1 MSIKTWPDY
10 KRLPN
15 SPSSPSQHE
24 SGLVVGDKVQVNSL
38 VGVVRFIGTT
48 DFKPGTWAG
57 IELDRVGFGKND
69 GSMDGPSTP
78 HQKKH
83 DLPKKMISIENNQET
98 MLLQQRIDSLEA
110 ENQFLKLHHEDRV
123 PLLQKQMIELETRYE
138 HVISE
143 KNKEIQAKD
152 EKIRELEQMVTE
164 MKKAGMDSV
173 EMLESIVQ
181 NHEKKVASLET
192 ALSKERNKIQQLVQG
207 QDDLRKAGLEA
218 VESNELTLI
227 KLEKAKEHWK
237 TEKVRLQE
245 EFDKR
250 ESQLRRSHHH
260 EIETLLKD
268 ITVLEDVLQSKID
281 KESNLVESLK
291 REQRYSNK
299 LIAEMKSIK
308 LQMKTNQGIIFS
320 SAIDS
325 YRNSSHNRW
334 SVHNRLDTPIQEEE
348 EEDDVVSCTLCG
360 KDDHDLFHCSFLPNR
375 RHTIQTHIH

>member
-1 MSIKTWPDY
+1 MASFLTFFSKRYFLCPPKTGLFAPIT
-10 KRLPN
+10 KVTKI
-15 SPSSPSQHE
+15 SQ
-24 SGLVVGDKVQVNSL
+24 Q
-38 VGVVRFIGTT
+38 
-48 DFKPGTWAG
+48 
-57 IELDRVGFGKND
+57 KNHFHYR
-69 GSMDGPSTP
+69 PSTP

-83 DLPKKMISIENNQET
+83 DLPKKMMSIENNQET

-227 KLEKAKEHWK
+227 KLEKAKEHWR

-334 SVHNRLDTPIQEEE
+334 SVHNRLDTPIQEED